1 MIWKR
6 LLLFF
11 VFIALV
17 LSIKLWPFYQG
28 QSYSGV
34 LKQALAQELSLG
46 FEFWAFNWWIGLFGW
61 PDLALPDTLVLSLS
75 VGTLVLEV
83 ALQFTIDFEFVL
95 KFVERVTGLDKGSLW
110 GGWKPARSSSN
121 PSDPAHTKEDGGGN
135 RKVENPIVQSTGLVE
150 GVLTRDRE
158 NTDLNTEAVI

>member
-11 VFIALV
+11 VFISLV

-34 LKQALAQELSLG
+34 LKQALAHELSLG

-75 VGTLVLEV
+75 VGMLILEV
-83 ALQFTIDFEFVL
+83 ALRFTIDFDFVL
-95 KFVERVTGLDKGSLW
+95 GCVEWLTKSDTGSLW
-110 GGWKPARSSSN
+110 GGWTKPREIQPNSLQVTYENGTVTLSN
-121 PSDPAHTKEDGGGN
+121 KRGRAVDE
-135 RKVENPIVQSTGLVE
+135 VNPLQIQV
-150 GVLTRDRE
+150 
-158 NTDLNTEAVI
+158 